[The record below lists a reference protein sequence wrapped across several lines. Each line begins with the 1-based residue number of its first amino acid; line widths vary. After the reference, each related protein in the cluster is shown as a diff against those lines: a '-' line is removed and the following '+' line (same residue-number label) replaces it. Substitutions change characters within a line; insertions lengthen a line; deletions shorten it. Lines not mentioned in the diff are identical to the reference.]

1 MEKDE
6 KSHNPPQQGETES
19 NKMKRHQLLTCI
31 AILVACSGSNT
42 KKAIAT
48 IEPKNGSSVSGA
60 IVFFEEKGAVKIKAN
75 ISGLGEGPVAIHLH
89 AIGDCGSDDGKSAG
103 GHWNPTNENHGKW
116 GKPPFHS
123 GDIGNI
129 QIDGNGNGKLTLVDQ
144 YGRWSIGGSPKTN
157 VIGKAIVV
165 HVGEDDMSSQPS
177 GDAGARIGCGVINK
191 KS

>member
-6 KSHNPPQQGETES
+6 KNQDRPQEDDRES
-19 NKMKRHQLLTCI
+19 NKMKRHLILTGI
-31 AILVACSGSNT
+31 ALLVACFGPNT
-42 KKAIAT
+42 KKGIAT
-48 IEPKNGSSVSGA
+48 IEAKNGSSVFGT
-60 IVFFEEKGAVKIKAN
+60 IVFFEERGVVKIKAD

-89 AIGDCGSDDGKSAG
+89 AIGDCGSVDGKSAG

-116 GKPPFHS
+116 GTSPFHS

-129 QIDGNGNGKLTLVDQ
+129 QIDENGKGKLTIVDQ
-144 YGRWSIGGSPKTN
+144 YGRWSIGGSPNTN

-177 GDAGARIGCGVINK
+177 GAAGARIGCGVIK
-191 KS
+191 RKD